1 MQTSGLSFDQA
12 PPISVPFRFF
22 LTIPFFML
30 AASVLLLWAG
40 PSALLERHNPATLA
54 IVHLLTL
61 GVLSMA
67 MCGALMQL
75 LPVVAGVSIRH
86 PRLVATLV
94 HLNLCAGSLLLAGG
108 FLRGWKPA
116 FLAAS
121 ICLALGFGVFFVAVS
136 AGLLRVALRN
146 STTLAITLAVV
157 ALLVTVVLGIG
168 LALYWSGYATGLYAP
183 VLHPLWGL
191 AGWVGLLLIGV
202 AYQVVPMF
210 QLTPNYPAHLT
221 RWLAPVLFGLLVCLS
236 FVSADAAYALEILA
250 ALAFVVFALTTLHL
264 HRRRRRRQ
272 IDITLLFWRVS
283 MTSLIGA
290 VVLLAAAHGLPDNGQ
305 AKLELAA
312 GMLMIVGFALGAING
327 MLYKIVPFL
336 GWFHLQARM
345 SGKVMNMKE
354 LLPEIWARR
363 QFRLYLAS
371 FLTLLAAVLWPPLVY
386 PAAILFGASALA
398 LWHNLLRA
406 ALPAL

>member
-1 MQTSGLSFDQA
+1 MQAPGLSFDQA

-30 AASVLLLWAG
+30 AVSALLLWAG
-40 PSALLERHNPATLA
+40 PPVLQDRHHVATLA

-86 PRLVATLV
+86 PRFVATLV
-94 HLNLCAGSLLLAGG
+94 HLNLGAGSLLLASG
-108 FLRGWKPA
+108 FLLGWKPV
-116 FLAAS
+116 FLVAS
-121 ICLALGFGVFFVAVS
+121 LCFAVGFGSFFVAAS
-136 AGLLRVALRN
+136 NGLLRAAMRN
-146 STTLAITLAVV
+146 STTFAITLAAF
-157 ALLVTVVLGIG
+157 ALLVTVVLGMG
-168 LALYWSGYATGLYAP
+168 LALYWSGYATGFYAP

-210 QLTPNYPAHLT
+210 QLTPNYPATLT
-221 RWLAPVLFGLLVCLS
+221 RWMVPALFGLLVCLS
-236 FVSADAAYALEILA
+236 FASADAAHAIEAILA
-250 ALAFVVFALTTLHL
+250 LLFAVFALTTLML
-264 HRRRRRRQ
+264 YRSRRRRQ
-272 IDITLLFWRVS
+272 ADTTLLFWRVS
-283 MTSLIGA
+283 MLSLIGT
-290 VVLLAAAHGLPDNGQ
+290 VVLLEAAHWLPEKCQ
-305 AKLELAA
+305 AQLELAA
-312 GMLMIVGFALGAING
+312 GILMIIGFALGAING

-345 SGKVMNMKE
+345 SGKVPNMKE
-354 LLPEIWARR
+354 LLPEAWARW
-363 QFRLYLAS
+363 QYRLYLAS
-371 FLTLLAAVLWPPLVY
+371 LLTLLAAVVWPPLAY

-398 LWHNLLRA
+398 LWHNLWRA